1 METLQD
7 LLEIAKDLLEILV
20 LALTARQLLSKKKK
34 KSKKSK
40 KKK

>member
-7 LLEIAKDLLEILV
+7 LLEIAKDLLEIFI
-20 LALTARQLLSKKKK
+20 LAHTAYQLLSKKKK
-34 KSKKSK
+34 KSKKPK